1 MPTGSKRKAPSPP
14 RDPADD
20 CETPDVAYAH
30 IAPLLRKLAQR
41 LGKPPGALRIWD
53 PYYCAGGV
61 KARLGA
67 LGFGDVVNDPDA
79 DFYDVVDGSRPP
91 PPHDICVTNPP
102 FSGNHARRLFEY
114 LNSRGERS
122 EGKGEKK
129 GNHPVA
135 RFAVLAPEYVH
146 RKAWFKTLPGTFFMV
161 PSRRYSFVS
170 KHGGRRENTAVECR
184 HWRRERGSCPR
195 GETCPFV
202 HVGPGIDPEGERIA
216 EEARR
221 SKANAGFTSS
231 SSGGGVR
238 TVAPFDC
245 YWHCHLG
252 EFTGSVA
259 AAWRQKHGRKPG
271 RVGVRM
277 VDGVEGLPPPPDK
290 SAKRA
295 RGG

>member
-1 MPTGSKRKAPSPP
+1 M
-14 RDPADD
+14 
-20 CETPDVAYAH
+20 
-30 IAPLLRKLAQR
+30 
-41 LGKPPGALRIWD
+41 
-53 PYYCAGGV
+53 
-61 KARLGA
+61 
-67 LGFGDVVNDPDA
+67 
-79 DFYDVVDGSRPP
+79 
-91 PPHDICVTNPP
+91 
-102 FSGNHARRLFEY
+102 FEYLY

-146 RKAWFKTLPGTFFMV
+146 RKAWFETLPGTFFMV
-161 PSRRYSFVS
+161 PSRRYSFVAARRPAGE
-170 KHGGRRENTAVECR
+170 HGGGVQALA
-184 HWRRERGSCPR
+184 PR
-195 GETCPFV
+195 ARLVSEGETCPFV

-271 RVGVRM
+271 RVGVMM